1 MSEFKDRVFRSV
13 RANLNDVLD
22 RIREFESQ
30 GGFETLFN
38 EDRGRL
44 GDGQTGGTDPVK
56 PRGTQKG
63 IREYYAN
70 LEVPYGSDL
79 KTVKAS
85 YLMLMRRYHPDRYT
99 NDPEMEALATELSQ
113 EISQAYTAIQSWL
126 KNGGY

>member
-1 MSEFKDRVFRSV
+1 MNDFKDRVFRSV
-13 RANLNDVLD
+13 RANLNDVLE

-30 GGFETLFN
+30 GGFETLF
-38 EDRGRL
+38 DGDHGRL
-44 GDGQTGGTDPVK
+44 GDGKTGGSDPVK
-56 PRGTQKG
+56 PGGAQKG

-85 YLMLMRRYHPDRYT
+85 YLVLMRRYHPDRHAD
-99 NDPEMEALATELSQ
+99 DPEMEALATELSQ
-113 EISQAYTAIQSWL
+113 EISQAYTAIKSWL